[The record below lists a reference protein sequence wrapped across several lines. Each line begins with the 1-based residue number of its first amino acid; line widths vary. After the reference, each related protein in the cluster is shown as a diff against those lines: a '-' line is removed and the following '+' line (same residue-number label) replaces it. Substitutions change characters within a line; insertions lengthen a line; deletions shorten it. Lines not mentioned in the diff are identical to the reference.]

1 MRQSGPCARHMGSVD
16 HTFVV
21 TSSAADGETTALRTQ
36 ETCPRP
42 HSPRTRTRT
51 PDSQSRLYFLQLIDC
66 GTRLVR
72 GLNKAGG
79 PMSQT
84 SVSTE
89 ELTIRRYMKRQ
100 EPWRALVTQAAFWVS
115 SGSHISIVVSKTRPQ
130 LANLRPSGRWKGTLL
145 TAGKGRRQ
153 LQAPGP

>member
-1 MRQSGPCARHMGSVD
+1 MESVD
-16 HTFVV
+16 HMFVV
-21 TSSAADGETTALRTQ
+21 TSSAADGEAKVLRTQ

-42 HSPRTRTRT
+42 RSPSTRTRT
-51 PDSQSRLYFLQLIDC
+51 PDSQSRRYFLQLIDC
-66 GTRLVR
+66 GTRVVR

-79 PMSQT
+79 PKSQA
-84 SVSTE
+84 SVSAQ
-89 ELTIRRYMKRQ
+89 ELTIRKYTKEK

-115 SGSHISIVVSKTRPQ
+115 SGSHISPVVNKARPQ

-145 TAGKGRRQ
+145 ISGKGKGQ